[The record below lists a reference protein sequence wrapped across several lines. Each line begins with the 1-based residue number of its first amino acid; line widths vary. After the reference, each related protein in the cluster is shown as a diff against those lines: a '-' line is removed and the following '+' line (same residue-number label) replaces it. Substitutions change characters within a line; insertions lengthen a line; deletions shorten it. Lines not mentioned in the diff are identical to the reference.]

1 MKYVKKFVS
10 FLLTVVMA
18 LGMTTTVFAAQEG
31 SLTGGSIT
39 IKNAVPGQTYNAY
52 QLLYLE
58 SYNSQTGAYSYKANS
73 QWETWL
79 RTQTSYLSFDAQ
91 GYVRWVEGADTAA
104 FAKLAQAQIGSRT
117 ADASATAPEAA
128 EGEKY
133 STITLSGLKL
143 GYYLID
149 TTLGT
154 LCSLDTTNPSVEMYE
169 KNEVPDIKKQVKEDS
184 TGKFGESNTAQIGDT
199 VEFRT
204 TVQAKKGAQGYIL
217 HDEMSEGLTL
227 NKNSIRVQVNG
238 VDLNTS
244 NYTIITE
251 NLTDGCDFEIHFVQ
265 SYLDTITADTDIVVT
280 YNAVLNGKA
289 VIYRDA
295 NTNTT
300 KLDYGEDSQ
309 FETEKKQTK
318 TYTFM
323 FDIIKTDSDKKLLNG
338 AKFELYDAQSRGNK
352 IPLVKEGSGLYRVAT
367 KEEASAEGFVSAV
380 IEAGIATVKG
390 MDANT
395 TYWLEEIEAPAGY
408 NKLAGRVEIQIAND
422 NLCTGMTGD
431 TWTEKCGGI
440 QIINKTGTELPSTGG
455 VGTTLF
461 YIIGSVLLLAAVVLL
476 IVRRYMNRKEC

>member
-1 MKYVKKFVS
+1 MKYVKRFIS

-58 SYNSQTGAYSYKANS
+58 SYNSETGAYSYKANS

-79 RTQTSYLSFDAQ
+79 RTQTSYLSFDGQ

-117 ADASATAPEAA
+117 ADATATAPDAA

-133 STITLSGLKL
+133 STVTFSGLKL

-169 KNEVPDIKKQVKEDS
+169 KNEEPDIEKEVKEDS
-184 TGKFGESNTAQIGDT
+184 TGKYGESNTAQIGDT
-199 VEFRT
+199 IEFRT
-204 TVQAKKGAQGYIL
+204 TVHAKKGAQGYIL
-217 HDEMSEGLTL
+217 HDDMSEGLTL
-227 NKNSIRVQVNG
+227 DKNSIRVQVNG
-238 VDLNTS
+238 VDLNS
-244 NYTIITE
+244 ANYTIITE
-251 NLTDGCDFEIHFVQ
+251 NLADGCDFEIRFAQ
-265 SYLDTITADTDIVVT
+265 SYLDTITADTDIVVIYT
-280 YNAVLNGKA
+280 AVLNDKA

-300 KLDYGEDSQ
+300 KLDYGEDSR

-338 AKFELYDAQSRGNK
+338 AKFELYDAKTNGNK
-352 IPLVKEGSGLYRVAT
+352 IPLVKEKSGVYRVAT
-367 KEEASAEGFVSAV
+367 EEEANAEGFTSAV
-380 IEAGIATVKG
+380 IEAGKVTVKG
-390 MDANT
+390 LDANT
-395 TYWLEEIEAPAGY
+395 TYWLEETEAPTGY
-408 NKLAGRVEIQIAND
+408 NKLAERVEIRMENS

-431 TWTEKCGGI
+431 TWTEDDGGI
-440 QIINKTGTELPSTGG
+440 QITNKTGMELPSTGG
-455 VGTTLF
+455 VGTTIF
-461 YIIGSVLLLAAVVLL
+461 YIIGSVLILAAAALL
-476 IVRRYMNRKEC
+476 IIRRCMNRKEY